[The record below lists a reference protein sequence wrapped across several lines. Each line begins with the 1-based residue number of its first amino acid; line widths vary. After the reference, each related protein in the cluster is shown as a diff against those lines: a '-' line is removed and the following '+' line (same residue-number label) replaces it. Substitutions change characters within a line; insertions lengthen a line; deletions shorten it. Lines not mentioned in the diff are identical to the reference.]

1 MAEIKSTVE
10 LALERTK
17 GLRLSHEE
25 MEKMREEELQSKA
38 VGLVNRFLEVDFH
51 LRDVEKE
58 LAKFDPQQR
67 KHLEQLFLQHLIEAM
82 NLDRDNDLILQ
93 GLEALLPKSAWTVK
107 KIKDLLQ
114 RYQLR
119 KKDESLKTRNEL
131 LGGLERLGISGS
143 AVHPKVEGSPEW
155 EKEVST
161 FKPGFEEELKKLKK
175 GIMP

>member
-1 MAEIKSTVE
+1 MAEIKSAVE

-25 MEKMREEELQSKA
+25 MEKMKEEEVQSKA

-58 LAKFDPQQR
+58 LAKFDPHQR
-67 KHLEQLFLQHLIEAM
+67 KHLEQLFLHHLIEAM

-93 GLEALLPKSAWTVK
+93 GLEAFLPTSAWTFK

-114 RYQLR
+114 RYQRR
-119 KKDESLKTRNEL
+119 KKDESQKTQTDL
-131 LGGLERLGISGS
+131 LAGLERLGISGS
-143 AVHPKVEGSPEW
+143 AVQPKVEGSPEW
-155 EKEVST
+155 EQVVAT
-161 FKPGFEEELKKLKK
+161 FKPSFEEELKKLKK
-175 GIMP
+175 GILH

>member
-25 MEKMREEELQSKA
+25 MEKMKEEEVQLKA
-38 VGLVNRFLEVDFH
+38 AGLVNRFLEVDFH

-82 NLDRDNDLILQ
+82 NLDKDNDLILQ
-93 GLEALLPKSAWTVK
+93 GLEALLPKSAWAVK
-107 KIKDLLQ
+107 KIKDLVQ
-114 RYQLR
+114 MYQLR
-119 KKDESLKTRNEL
+119 KKDESLKTKTEL
-131 LGGLERLGISGS
+131 LAGLERLGISGS
-143 AVHPKVEGSPEW
+143 AVHPKIEGSPEW
-155 EKEVST
+155 EQAVST

-175 GIMP
+175 GIMH

>member
-1 MAEIKSTVE
+1 MAEIKSAVE
-10 LALERTK
+10 LAMERTK

-25 MEKMREEELQSKA
+25 MEKMKEEEIQAKA

-58 LAKFDPQQR
+58 LAKFSPPQR
-67 KHLEQLFLQHLIEAM
+67 KHLEQLFLHHLIEAL

-93 GLEALLPKSAWTVK
+93 GLEAFLPTSAWTVK

-114 RYQLR
+114 NYQRR
-119 KKDESLKTRNEL
+119 KKDEFQKTQSDL
-131 LGGLERLGISGS
+131 LAGLERLGISGS
-143 AVHPKVEGSPEW
+143 AVRPKVEGSREW
-155 EKEVST
+155 EQAVTT

-175 GIMP
+175 GILN

>member
-25 MEKMREEELQSKA
+25 MEKMKEEELQSKA

-107 KIKDLLQ
+107 KIKDLVQ

-119 KKDESLKTRNEL
+119 KKDESLKTKADL
-131 LGGLERLGISGS
+131 LAGLERLGISGS

-155 EKEVST
+155 EQAVSA

-175 GIMP
+175 GVLH

>member
-1 MAEIKSTVE
+1 VAEIKSTVE

-25 MEKMREEELQSKA
+25 MEKMKEEEVQLKA

-82 NLDRDNDLILQ
+82 NLDRENDLILQ
-93 GLEALLPKSAWTVK
+93 GLEALLPKSAWAVK
-107 KIKDLLQ
+107 KIKDLVQ

-119 KKDESLKTRNEL
+119 KKDESLKTKTEL
-131 LGGLERLGISGS
+131 LAGLERLGISGS
-143 AVHPKVEGSPEW
+143 AVRPKVEGSPEW
-155 EKEVST
+155 EQAVST
-161 FKPGFEEELKKLKK
+161 FKPGFEEELKRLKK
-175 GIMP
+175 GILH

>member
-25 MEKMREEELQSKA
+25 MEKMKEEEFQSKA

-58 LAKFDPQQR
+58 LVKFDPQQR
-67 KHLEQLFLQHLIEAM
+67 KHLERLFLQKLIEEM

-131 LGGLERLGISGS
+131 LAGLERLGISGS
-143 AVHPKVEGSPEW
+143 AVHSKVEGSPEW
-155 EKEVST
+155 EQAVST

-175 GIMP
+175 GIMH

>member
-25 MEKMREEELQSKA
+25 MEKMKEEELQAKA

-58 LAKFDPQQR
+58 LVKFDPQQR
-67 KHLEQLFLQHLIEAM
+67 RHLEQLFLQHLIEAM

-93 GLEALLPKSAWTVK
+93 GLESLLPKSAWTVK

-131 LGGLERLGISGS
+131 LAGLERLGISGS

-155 EKEVST
+155 DQAVST

-175 GIMP
+175 GILH

>member
-25 MEKMREEELQSKA
+25 MEKMKEEEVQLKA
-38 VGLVNRFLEVDFH
+38 AGLVNRFLEVDFH

-82 NLDRDNDLILQ
+82 NLDKDNDLILQ
-93 GLEALLPKSAWTVK
+93 GLEALLPKSAWAVK
-107 KIKDLLQ
+107 KIKDLVQ
-114 RYQLR
+114 MYQLR
-119 KKDESLKTRNEL
+119 KKDESLKTKTEL
-131 LGGLERLGISGS
+131 LAGLERLGISGS

-155 EKEVST
+155 DQAVST
-161 FKPGFEEELKKLKK
+161 FKPGFAEELKKLKK
-175 GIMP
+175 GILH

>member
-25 MEKMREEELQSKA
+25 MEKMKEEEVQLKA

-82 NLDRDNDLILQ
+82 NLDRENDLILQ
-93 GLEALLPKSAWTVK
+93 GLEALLPKSAWAVK
-107 KIKDLLQ
+107 KIKDLVQ

-119 KKDESLKTRNEL
+119 KKDESLKTKTEL
-131 LGGLERLGISGS
+131 LAGLERLGISGS
-143 AVHPKVEGSPEW
+143 AVRPKVEGSPEW
-155 EKEVST
+155 EQAVST
-161 FKPGFEEELKKLKK
+161 FKPGFEEELKRLKK
-175 GIMP
+175 GILH